1 MPTLLI
7 SYYFSRVGDTESK
20 KIATIITYLVLMVGT
35 SKLKLLVGKESLDLA
50 RWKSFFELAALKVEV
65 AVKTSEMKF
74 QPLLTTFPEL
84 VSGLDFSESADSVE
98 FRRLW

>member
-1 MPTLLI
+1 MT
-7 SYYFSRVGDTESK
+7 SRVGNTESGK
-20 KIATIITYLVLMVGT
+20 TAISMTYLVLIVGT

-50 RWKSFFELAALKVEV
+50 RWNSLVELADLKVEV

-74 QPLLTTFPEL
+74 QPLLTTFPEF